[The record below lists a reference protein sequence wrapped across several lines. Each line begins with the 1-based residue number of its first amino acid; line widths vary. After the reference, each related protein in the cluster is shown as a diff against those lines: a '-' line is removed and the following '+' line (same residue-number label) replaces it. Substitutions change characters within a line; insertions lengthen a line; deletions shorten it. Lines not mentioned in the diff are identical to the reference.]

1 MRWRK
6 IGSRMNLYD
15 CPMTQSAKRRAHS
28 EKLSKLLISTLC
40 SMRYAILLAP
50 KDQIFDVE

>member
-6 IGSRMNLYD
+6 IGSIVNLYD